1 MSRNKNKSK
10 SEVEHL
16 RGENKRLQKINRSLR
31 RENKGLRDRAHFY
44 EEATDSAVFSEPQ
57 KHQCANCGKGCIFIL
72 DLKYVKFAICDVCGH
87 KKKIGLK
94 SQGRHSE
101 T

>member
-31 RENKGLRDRAHFY
+31 RENKGLKNRAHFY
-44 EEATDSAVFSEPQ
+44 EETIDEVADDIVINDEMCQ
-57 KHQCANCGKGCIFIL
+57 ECGKGVITEHDFTYII
-72 DLKYVKFAICDVCGH
+72 VKSCDTCEYKERIKPR
-87 KKKIGLK
+87 KK
-94 SQGRHSE
+94 
-101 T
+101 